1 MTPAGARRLR
11 LAATTKAAG
20 HRSVLVTAQSSVRYL
35 SGFTGSAG
43 ALWIPLEDP
52 PVLVTDFRY
61 EEQAGFEV
69 ADPIRTHISREGWIR
84 GVAEVAADAD
94 GPTVFEAEGLTV
106 ADYESLRGAL
116 PDMTFVPHRDLIL
129 TLRRVKSRDE
139 VDAIE
144 RAIAVAEGAFDR
156 LLSTM
161 EWSAA
166 PSEREIAAAL
176 EGELRVGGSDSL
188 PFDPIVAAG
197 QRSALPHATPTDRRL
212 ESGDL
217 LLIDFG
223 ARVDGYCSDIT
234 RTCIRGTPE
243 PWQVTLH
250 ERVLE
255 AQSGAREVIGG
266 GVACRDVDEAVRASF
281 ARHDMGRFLRPQH
294 GARDRTRRAR
304 GAQPLLAIRRS
315 PGAGQRGDS
324 GTGLVSSRGAA
335 ACASK
340 DDVRITEAGARTLTR
355 LFNAPSSG
363 SSSRF
368 HNAIGDHGRYFGFSS
383 RMVIELK
390 GTLYSITY
398 FQHVKPGKGGAFV
411 RTKLKDVMEGGVNR
425 QDLPCGREGQGGSAG
440 TPARAVQLH
449 GRPTA
454 PPS

>member
-11 LAATTKAAG
+11 LVATTKAAG
-20 HRSVLVTAQSSVRYL
+20 HRSVLVTARSSIRYL

-94 GPTVFEAEGLTV
+94 GPTAFEAEGLTV

-139 VDAIE
+139 VVAIE

-176 EGELRVGGSDSL
+176 EGELRAGGSDSL

-197 QRSALPHATPTDRRL
+197 ERSALPHATPTDRRL

-281 ARHDMGRFLRPQH
+281 ARHDMDGFFGHSTGH
-294 GARDRTRRAR
+294 G
-304 GAQPLLAIRRS
+304 I
-315 PGAGQRGDS
+315 
-324 GTGLVSSRGAA
+324 GLDVHEGPSLSSRSDEVLEPGNVVTVEPGLYLPGRGGVRIE
-335 ACASK
+335 

-355 LFNAPSSG
+355 LPRA
-363 SSSRF
+363 
-368 HNAIGDHGRYFGFSS
+368 
-383 RMVIELK
+383 L
-390 GTLYSITY
+390 
-398 FQHVKPGKGGAFV
+398 V
-411 RTKLKDVMEGGVNR
+411 RL
-425 QDLPCGREGQGGSAG
+425 
-440 TPARAVQLH
+440 
-449 GRPTA
+449 
-454 PPS
+454 